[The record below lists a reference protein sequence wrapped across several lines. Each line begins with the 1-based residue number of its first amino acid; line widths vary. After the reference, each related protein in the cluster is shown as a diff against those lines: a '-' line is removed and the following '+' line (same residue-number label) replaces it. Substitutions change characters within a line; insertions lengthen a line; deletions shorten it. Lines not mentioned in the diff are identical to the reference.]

1 MKREGLMPAQ
11 GDGAIRIT
19 LETLG
24 CKLNQAETELMAGQ
38 LDKAGY
44 RLVAEGQPVDVYI
57 LNTCTVTGT
66 ADSKSRH
73 LLRMARRRHPGA
85 LLVAT
90 GCYAQRAEAEL
101 AGITGN
107 GLVIGNKGKEDMAAL
122 LVGAGYPGQ
131 PGGRAEETSSLR
143 GRTMV
148 KIQDGCD
155 SFCSYC
161 VVPLVRPEKES
172 RPAAEVIA
180 LIRQKVAGGYREA
193 VLTGTEIG
201 SYDDNGLNLKGL
213 IQWILAETDVA
224 RLRLSSLQPPQIDGR
239 LLELWQDGR
248 LCRHFHLSLQSGSN
262 AVLERMDRRYTTGDY
277 GRAVAL
283 IRQAVPDAAITT
295 DVIVGFPGET
305 EAEFAEGLE
314 FCREVGF
321 ARIHVFPYSPRPGTT
336 ATGMPG
342 QVPTAVKKQR
352 NQQMLALAK
361 ESAGRFREKYL
372 GKVMPVLFEQKTRG
386 LWSGL
391 TDNYI
396 RVYIKN
402 NKDLSNR
409 IIPVKLER
417 LYKDGVIGSISLP
430 STTEVSIW
438 RRGMSQ

>member
-38 LDKAGY
+38 LASAGY
-44 RLVAEGQPVDVYI
+44 CLVAAGQPADVYI

-90 GCYAQRAEAEL
+90 GCYVQRAEAEL

-107 GLVIGNKGKEDMAAL
+107 GLVIGNERKEDMAAL
-122 LVGAGYPGQ
+122 LAGVGYPGQ
-131 PGGRAEETSSLR
+131 PGGEVEDTTALR

-155 SFCSYC
+155 SLCAYC

-172 RPAAEVIA
+172 RPAAEVIGR
-180 LIRQKVAGGYREA
+180 IRQKVAGGHREA

-201 SYDDNGLNLKGL
+201 SYDDSGLDLKGL
-213 IQWILAETDVA
+213 IKRILAETDVS
-224 RLRLSSLQPPQIDGR
+224 RLRLSSLQPPQIDGQFLR
-239 LLELWQDGR
+239 LWRDER
-248 LCRHFHLSLQSGSN
+248 LCRHFHLSLQSGSR
-262 AVLERMDRRYTTGDY
+262 AVLERMGRRYSPEGY
-277 GRAVAL
+277 RQAVSL

-295 DVIVGFPGET
+295 DAIVGFPGET
-305 EAEFAEGLE
+305 EAEFIESFE

-336 ATGMPG
+336 AAGMPG
-342 QVPTAVKKQR
+342 QVPAKVKKQR
-352 NQQMLALAK
+352 NQQMLALAG

-372 GKVMPVLFEQKTRG
+372 GRVIPVLFEQKSAG

-396 RVYIKN
+396 RVYIKSD
-402 NKDLSNR
+402 KDLSNR
-409 IIPVKLER
+409 ILPVKLGR
-417 LYKDGVIGSISLP
+417 LYKDGVVGRIRNS
-430 STTEVSIW
+430 ENK
-438 RRGMSQ
+438 

>member
-1 MKREGLMPAQ
+1 MPVQ
-11 GDGAIRIT
+11 GDGATRIV

-38 LDKAGY
+38 LAEAGY
-44 RLVAEGQPVDVYI
+44 RLVAAGEPADVYI

-66 ADSKSRH
+66 ADAKSRH

-90 GCYAQRAEAEL
+90 GCYAQRAAGVL

-107 GLVIGNKGKEDMAAL
+107 GMVIGNERKEDIAAL
-122 LVGAGYPGQ
+122 LAGAGYPGQ
-131 PGGRAEETSSLR
+131 PGGEAEETAALR

-155 SFCSYC
+155 SFCAYC
-161 VVPLVRPEKES
+161 IVPLVRPNKES
-172 RPAAEVIA
+172 QPATEVIA
-180 LIRQKVAGGYREA
+180 HICRKVAGGRREA

-201 SYDDNGLNLKGL
+201 SYDDNGLGLKGL
-213 IQWILAETDVA
+213 IKRILTETDVA
-224 RLRLSSLQPPQIDGR
+224 RLRLSSLQPPQIDGS

-248 LCRHFHLSLQSGSN
+248 LCRHFHLSLQSGSP
-262 AVLERMDRRYTTGDY
+262 AVLERMGRRYTIGDY
-277 GRAVAL
+277 GRVVAL

-321 ARIHVFPYSPRPGTT
+321 ARIHVFPYSLRPGT
-336 ATGMPG
+336 AAAGMPG
-342 QVPTAVKKQR
+342 QVPAGIKKQR
-352 NQQMLALAK
+352 RQQMLALAD
-361 ESAGRFREKYL
+361 ESAKRFRESYL
-372 GKVMPVLFEQKTRG
+372 GRVMPVLFEQKSSG

-396 RVYIKN
+396 RVYIKSDD
-402 NKDLSNR
+402 DLTNR
-409 IIPVKLER
+409 ILPVRLER
-417 LYKDGVIGSISLP
+417 LYKDGVVGSTSNP
-430 STTEVSIW
+430 NTTEVSIW